1 MVITEKQ
8 RERQIYQVTI
18 AASVVNLML
27 ILFKFFAGF
36 AGRSAA
42 MIADAVHSLS
52 DFITDIIVI
61 VFVKTSQKPKDKEHD
76 YGHGKFETLATFII
90 GIVLL
95 AVGLGI
101 AWSGISS
108 IYAVFQGATRQ
119 SPGIIALIAA
129 FATILSKGFIS
140 QYTIK
145 KGKNLN
151 SPALIANGWHQRSDA
166 LSSIGTAAGIG
177 GAIFLGDKWTILD
190 PLAALV
196 VSFFI
201 VKMSLKIIK
210 PCLDEL
216 LERSLPEET
225 ENEIEKTVGHFEG
238 VHHLHNLCTRKIGN
252 YYAIEFHVKMDGS
265 MSLLE
270 SHDLITKIELKLKE
284 QYGSK
289 THVTIHV
296 EPLKTNL
303 KIINI

>member
-1 MVITEKQ
+1 MN
-8 RERQIYQVTI
+8 RERQIYKVTI
-18 AASVVNLML
+18 AASMVNLML
-27 ILFKFFAGF
+27 IIFKFFAGVT
-36 AGRSAA
+36 GRSAA

-101 AWSGISS
+101 AWSGLSS
-108 IYAVFQGATRQ
+108 IYAVIQGEILP
-119 SPGIIALIAA
+119 SPGMIALVAA
-129 FATILSKGFIS
+129 LVTIVSKGFIS

-151 SPALIANGWHQRSDA
+151 APALIANGWHQRSDA

-177 GAIFLGDKWTILD
+177 GAIFIGDKWTVLD

-201 VKMSLKIIK
+201 IKMSFKIIK

-216 LERSLPEET
+216 LERSLPEDT
-225 ENEIEKTVGHFEG
+225 EKEIEKIVSHFEG
-238 VHHLHNLCTRKIGN
+238 VYHLHNLCTRKIGN
-252 YYAIEFHVKMDGS
+252 YYAIEFHIKMDGNI
-265 MSLLE
+265 SLE
-270 SHDLITKIELKLKE
+270 KSHNLITEIEVKLKE

-296 EPLKTNL
+296 EPL
-303 KIINI
+303 